1 MRYSYIVFLFIVIGV
16 QSQNI
21 KTNYLEQN
29 NDSITSVTNQRLLAF
44 TFNFQNTGITESSA
58 LGKASNGKLGFNLGL
73 QFFVYKQF
81 FIGGFTGTSYLD
93 ITDTALVGNYSKS
106 TVTHSYLS
114 VGYEY
119 PIDTNFS
126 VSLSFTPIGNARYK
140 NVITGTSSAKQIDR
154 ATITMYNASC
164 SYKVS
169 KSMALFLD
177 YSYRIDNT
185 RITAPLNLQ
194 NDFNKIKYHNI
205 GLGIRIYAGRKDL
218 VEKIS
223 SNF

>member
-1 MRYSYIVFLFIVIGV
+1 MRCIYIVFLFIVASV
-16 QSQNI
+16 QSQDF
-21 KTNYLEQN
+21 KSNYLEQN
-29 NDSITSVTNQRLLAF
+29 NDSTVAHTNQRLLAF
-44 TFNFQNTGITESSA
+44 TFNFQNIGITESSA
-58 LGKASNGKLGFNLGL
+58 LGKASNGKLSFNLGI

-93 ITDTALVGNYSKS
+93 VKDIALVGNYSKS

-119 PIDTNFS
+119 PIDDNFS

-140 NVITGTSSAKQIDR
+140 NVIRGTSSAKQIDR
-154 ATITMYNASC
+154 ANITMYNASC
-164 SYKVS
+164 SYKVTKAMS
-169 KSMALFLD
+169 LFLD

-185 RITAPLNLQ
+185 RIKAPLNLQ
-194 NDFNKIKYHNI
+194 NDFNKIQYHNI
-205 GLGIRIYAGRKDL
+205 GLGIRIYAGTKDL
-218 VEKIS
+218 VQKIT